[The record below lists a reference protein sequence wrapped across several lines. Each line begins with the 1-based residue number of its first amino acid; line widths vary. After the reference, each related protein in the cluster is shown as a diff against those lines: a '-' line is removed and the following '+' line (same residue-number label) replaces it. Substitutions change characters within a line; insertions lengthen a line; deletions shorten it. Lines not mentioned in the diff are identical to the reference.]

1 MRSRIFSSKYL
12 KTISKGQLWMPAF
25 IALGFLLA
33 FPVTGMVKLSSWSDL
48 QYSALQN
55 QMNAEET
62 LTFSICVQKAGEI
75 WNAIPDEA
83 FFSGTSRYFS
93 RPAGEKVLALIKKT
107 CTNVADVHG
116 CRVEFE
122 PYTKVLMEP
131 VINDQEVVEETAQ
144 KLTQMCGP
152 QVLGEHGLWFA
163 SETFCKYLN
172 KYPGALGFLGIANP
186 DLGSGAA
193 HHNSRFDVDELAL
206 LLGVC
211 AELSFAL
218 R

>member
-1 MRSRIFSSKYL
+1 M
-12 KTISKGQLWMPAF
+12 
-25 IALGFLLA
+25 
-33 FPVTGMVKLSSWSDL
+33 
-48 QYSALQN
+48 
-55 QMNAEET
+55 
-62 LTFSICVQKAGEI
+62 
-75 WNAIPDEA
+75 
-83 FFSGTSRYFS
+83 
-93 RPAGEKVLALIKKT
+93 LALIKKT

-131 VINDQEVVEETAQ
+131 VINDQEVAEETAQ

-193 HHNSRFDVDELAL
+193 HHNSRFDVDESAL

-211 AELSFAL
+211 AELSFAY

>member
-1 MRSRIFSSKYL
+1 MI
-12 KTISKGQLWMPAF
+12 PASH
-25 IALGFLLA
+25 IVCEL
-33 FPVTGMVKLSSWSDL
+33 D
-48 QYSALQN
+48 SALQN

-93 RPAGEKVLALIKKT
+93 RPAGEKVLTLIKKT

-163 SETFCKYLN
+163 SETF
-172 KYPGALGFLGIANP
+172 ASI
-186 DLGSGAA
+186 
-193 HHNSRFDVDELAL
+193 
-206 LLGVC
+206 
-211 AELSFAL
+211 
-218 R
+218 

>member
-1 MRSRIFSSKYL
+1 M
-12 KTISKGQLWMPAF
+12 
-25 IALGFLLA
+25 
-33 FPVTGMVKLSSWSDL
+33 
-48 QYSALQN
+48 
-55 QMNAEET
+55 
-62 LTFSICVQKAGEI
+62 
-75 WNAIPDEA
+75 
-83 FFSGTSRYFS
+83 
-93 RPAGEKVLALIKKT
+93 LALIKKT

-172 KYPGALGFLGIANP
+172 KYPGALGFWELQIQIW
-186 DLGSGAA
+186 DLAQPIITA
-193 HHNSRFDVDELAL
+193 VLMWMNRHY
-206 LLGVC
+206 C
-211 AELSFAL
+211 
-218 R
+218 